1 MMDEVLSSLF
11 SIQTIVFAVVIWLE
25 VLVLRKIIETGA
37 NKLKPIFP
45 DKWEPWWIEMWREW
59 ILPGAPIGLGGV
71 TAYFVVQYPYPDSFA
86 DSASGRLFFGLA
98 VGLASG
104 YVYPRVLY
112 YYRKFLP
119 QKVDDAVKESGLDN
133 KE

>member
-1 MMDEVLSSLF
+1 V
-11 SIQTIVFAVVIWLE
+11 A
-25 VLVLRKIIETGA
+25 
-37 NKLKPIFP
+37 
-45 DKWEPWWIEMWREW
+45 
-59 ILPGAPIGLGGV
+59 
-71 TAYFVVQYPYPDSFA
+71 
-86 DSASGRLFFGLA
+86 
-98 VGLASG
+98 GLASG